1 MGLDQDKLEK
11 TLWQLND
18 QIEDLSNKLNNLLE
32 IRENLLKE
40 NYENR
45 YAFQTAI
52 ANQERQ

>member
-1 MGLDQDKLEK
+1 MAIDKEKLEK

-18 QIEDLSNKLNNLLE
+18 QIEELENKLNNLLE

-45 YAFQTAI
+45 YAIQTAVI
-52 ANQERQ
+52 NT